1 MTYVGAGADG
11 EIGEVVFSL
20 EGFTVGCGYFI
31 EPMLLTVFDGEPF
44 SVTLTRLLS
53 AYGLEYRY
61 TGELDSGFYL
71 ASIKGLDL
79 DGNRIADGLAERLE
93 VFSYTLQKD
102 DDGRYSLGEFDYTS
116 GSGWM
121 YSVNGSFPN
130 YGFAD
135 YFPQDGDVVRVCFT
149 LALGR
154 DVGGGDST
162 GGSGSD
168 FAEFADY
175 ARVNKLLALIRENE
189 FYGSGEEAYAKAVEE
204 ISVWDASQELV
215 DRVYNELIAAYGLNL
230 S

>member
-1 MTYVGAGADG
+1 
-11 EIGEVVFSL
+11 
-20 EGFTVGCGYFI
+20 
-31 EPMLLTVFDGEPF
+31 
-44 SVTLTRLLS
+44 
-53 AYGLEYRY
+53 
-61 TGELDSGFYL
+61 
-71 ASIKGLDL
+71 
-79 DGNRIADGLAERLE
+79 
-93 VFSYTLQKD
+93 
-102 DDGRYSLGEFDYTS
+102 
-116 GSGWM
+116 M
-121 YSVNGSFPN
+121 YKR
-130 YGFAD
+130 
-135 YFPQDGDVVRVCFT
+135 QDVVRVCFT

>member
-1 MTYVGAGADG
+1 M
-11 EIGEVVFSL
+11 
-20 EGFTVGCGYFI
+20 
-31 EPMLLTVFDGEPF
+31 
-44 SVTLTRLLS
+44 TLTRLLS

>member
-1 MTYVGAGADG
+1 MTWTETESPTD
-11 EIGEVVFSL
+11 L
-20 EGFTVGCGYFI
+20 R
-31 EPMLLTVFDGEPF
+31 
-44 SVTLTRLLS
+44 SVWKFFLYS
-53 AYGLEYRY
+53 A
-61 TGELDSGFYL
+61 
-71 ASIKGLDL
+71 
-79 DGNRIADGLAERLE
+79 
-93 VFSYTLQKD
+93 KD

-162 GGSGSD
+162 GGSSSD

-189 FYGSGEEAYAKAVEE
+189 FYGSGEEAYAKRLRKFPSGTLRRSLWTEYTM
-204 ISVWDASQELV
+204 S
-215 DRVYNELIAAYGLNL
+215 
-230 S
+230 

>member
-1 MTYVGAGADG
+1 
-11 EIGEVVFSL
+11 
-20 EGFTVGCGYFI
+20 
-31 EPMLLTVFDGEPF
+31 MLLTVFDGEPF

-162 GGSGSD
+162 GGSGLGLCRVCGLRTGEQAARSD
-168 FAEFADY
+168 K
-175 ARVNKLLALIRENE
+175 RK
-189 FYGSGEEAYAKAVEE
+189 
-204 ISVWDASQELV
+204 
-215 DRVYNELIAAYGLNL
+215 
-230 S
+230 